1 MATVAVTVTFPG
13 PRPAQAHSVRAIVE
27 DVSMADEL
35 ARLVAEDRRSPVSLG
50 APLTFEIDVGEPDE
64 RTSYAVRVHVD
75 VTGDGRVSP
84 GDFVSTQSHPVL
96 TQGFGSEVTV
106 PVQRVG

>member
-1 MATVAVTVTFPG
+1 MASVAVTVKFPG
-13 PRPAQAHSVRAIVE
+13 PRPAQAHSARAVVE
-27 DVSMADEL
+27 DVSMADGL
-35 ARLVAEDRRSPVSLG
+35 ARVVAEEHRSRVSL
-50 APLTFEIDVGEPDE
+50 ATPLTFEIDVGEPDG

-96 TQGFGSEVTV
+96 TQGYPSEVTV